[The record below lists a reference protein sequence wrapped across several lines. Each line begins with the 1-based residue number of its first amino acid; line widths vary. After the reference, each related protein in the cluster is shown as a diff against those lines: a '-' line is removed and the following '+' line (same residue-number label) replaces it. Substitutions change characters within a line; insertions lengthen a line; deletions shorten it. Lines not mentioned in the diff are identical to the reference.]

1 MPLIVSSTPV
11 SIIPLNIKPHMDTQQ
26 IDIFQDIKS
35 CAEKNI
41 TTATK
46 SNILTVPNS
55 FRPLESTSSTI
66 SNSVLPITDNAFIP
80 YITHTYFTLDD
91 VIIPAASDNYKAEIR
106 NKKLIPYNSDIKK
119 SLTSEK
125 SKPLNNLTTESF
137 SEIPTVPTESVVTV
151 QPTIPWIPIATTLI
165 AQKQIEKTTSA
176 PLTNQTI
183 IDYLPPLAIIKNI
196 TTPTETSLPENQTQ
210 IIRIKEFCSN
220 CLKTKINLTNATHN
234 KVESF
239 ESNSSN
245 VIHGKKPIKNLTLK
259 SIQANKIEIKK
270 DFKKLGVIP
279 NVPRISEVPV
289 YKTRRNISNQLYM
302 RRRKLDRQFTK
313 SNNTN
318 NYQAKNQSQLVEP
331 TVRLNQNKT
340 NVDKINIR
348 TVKPMNKTKI
358 IPETASTVATT
369 ALATES
375 AIMTISNTNGKF
387 LKGSIARSRRIK
399 SHIINQVDL
408 IQTTVTPQ
416 LPIEVYFTKLGKA
429 K

>member
-46 SNILTVPNS
+46 SNVLTVPNS
-55 FRPLESTSSTI
+55 FRPLESTSHTI

-106 NKKLIPYNSDIKK
+106 NKKFIPYNSDIKK
-119 SLTSEK
+119 SLTQN
-125 SKPLNNLTTESF
+125 SKPLNNLTTESYF
-137 SEIPTVPTESVVTV
+137 DISTVPTESVVTTV

-165 AQKQIEKTTSA
+165 AQKQIEKATSA
-176 PLTNQTI
+176 PLTNQTLLE
-183 IDYLPPLAIIKNI
+183 YLPTLGIIKNL
-196 TTPTETSLPENQTQ
+196 TTPTKSSFRENQTQ

-220 CLKTKINLTNATHN
+220 CLKTKISLTNATHN

-239 ESNSSN
+239 ESNASN
-245 VIHGKKPIKNLTLK
+245 VIHGKKPIKNIPLK

-270 DFKKLGVIP
+270 DFKKPGVIP

-313 SNNTN
+313 SNNTK

-331 TVRLNQNKT
+331 TVILNQNKT
-340 NVDKINIR
+340 NFDKIR
-348 TVKPMNKTKI
+348 SVKQMNKTKI

-399 SHIINQVDL
+399 SHIISQVDL

-416 LPIEVYFTKLGKA
+416 LPIEVYFTKLGKS